1 MKRVS
6 GYYEVAL
13 IECINPKKQRY
24 AVRWDVQVDG
34 MQATYM
40 EHVFESRPTFRE
52 IETLVLG
59 WHNEHINTRILSFS
73 WRGVPVW
80 LSSENQFNYK
90 AAHDIA
96 VQTAGAS
103 LPVTFKFGTDEKP
116 VYHCFESIAE
126 ISEFYMLALAHVNS
140 ALEEGWRMKDA
151 ITWEGYL

>member
-13 IECINPKKQRY
+13 IECINTKKQRY

-34 MQATYM
+34 MATYM
-40 EHVFESRPTFRE
+40 EHVFEHRPMFQE
-52 IETLVLG
+52 IESLIVS
-59 WHNEHINTRILSFS
+59 WHNEQIDHRIISGFS

-96 VQTAGAS
+96 MQTDGKS
-103 LPVTFKFGTDEKP
+103 LPVTFKFGTDENP
-116 VYHCFESIAE
+116 VYHRFESIAE

-140 ALEEGWRMKDA
+140 ALEEGWRQKDA
-151 ITWEGYL
+151 IDWEGYL